1 MNEVIHP
8 LIQPHELFNTSD
20 TRVEAASNPLY
31 ETNNRWS
38 AIGDNQFP
46 APSDEY
52 SSERNV

>member
-31 ETNNRWS
+31 ETNNR
-38 AIGDNQFP
+38 
-46 APSDEY
+46 
-52 SSERNV
+52 